1 MHRAA
6 APAPSLSIPAAG
18 CNQNRKDAIPN
29 LILNIVVRRPIVF
42 ENGEVVVRRRG
53 IDRLRRGHL
62 WIYRSDIVTTRN
74 AEPGSIVR
82 VLDERGIVAGKAF
95 YSSRSQIALRLL
107 ARGDAVIDEE
117 FFRK

>member
-1 MHRAA
+1 M
-6 APAPSLSIPAAG
+6 
-18 CNQNRKDAIPN
+18 
-29 LILNIVVRRPIVF
+29 F

-62 WIYRSDIVTTRN
+62 WIYRSDIVTTRD

-82 VLDERGIVAGKAF
+82 VQDERGVIAGKAF
-95 YSSRSQIALRLL
+95 YSSKSQIALRLL

-117 FFRK
+117 WIKQGGPVKSWLPK